1 VTPPTRLLAVTL
13 TAVLLIASPPARAT
27 LGEAEATVERDR
39 QALAMDRR
47 PVVAATAVASSSS
60 AASVAAVAGVT
71 VHELRSSTVS
81 VREFA
86 TPSGLVFAVAWSG
99 MTMPD
104 LGTLLGVHHAD
115 YRAAAKRGAAGRGPR
130 RVEAAQVVV
139 ETWGHARNLRGRAWL
154 PALLPA
160 GVKLDDLQ

>member
-1 VTPPTRLLAVTL
+1 MTPPSRLLAATL
-13 TAVLLIASPPARAT
+13 TAAFLLAGPPARAT

-47 PVVAATAVASSSS
+47 PVAAAAAAVAS
-60 AASVAAVAGVT
+60 ATGVT

-81 VREFA
+81 VRQFV
-86 TPSGLVFAVAWSG
+86 TPSGVVFAVAWSG
-99 MTMPD
+99 LAMPD

-115 YRAAAKRGAAGRGPR
+115 YRAAVKRGEPGRGPR

-139 ETWGHARNLRGRAWL
+139 ETWGHARNLHGRAWL

-160 GVKLDDLQ
+160 GVKPDDLQ

>member
-1 VTPPTRLLAVTL
+1 
-13 TAVLLIASPPARAT
+13 
-27 LGEAEATVERDR
+27 
-39 QALAMDRR
+39 
-47 PVVAATAVASSSS
+47 
-60 AASVAAVAGVT
+60 
-71 VHELRSSTVS
+71 VS

-86 TPSGLVFAVAWSG
+86 TPSGVVFAVAWSG
-99 MTMPD
+99 LAMPD

-160 GVKLDDLQ
+160 GVNVDDLQ